1 METLF
6 RWIHLSD
13 IHFGHGDAAHGWDQ
27 KLVIESLRRD
37 IGVMLQRDPTPVDA
51 ILVTGDIAFSGN
63 GRRSTEYADA
73 EATLRA
79 LAAAAGVTP
88 AQIFLVPGNHDVN
101 RASDRDRNVQ
111 RLLESLR
118 TGRDKIDT
126 ALADAG
132 DRGLLAKRMSAYLD
146 FAQGFAPACLSA
158 APPPPEQR
166 LYWTHRLTS
175 KRGLPL
181 RIVGLNS
188 AMLSADDRD
197 QGQLYLGGEQI
208 AKALLDPPVAAGEL
222 VMVLSHHPFRAG
234 WLGDE
239 KTVDA
244 WVRNN
249 AHVHLSGHVHEA
261 DTEQSRSG
269 AGGSF
274 VRITAGATHGDAE
287 PAGVPASHGY
297 SFGALGREAGKAVV
311 RVWPRK
317 WSPKNAA
324 FRTDHDNVPD
334 GQEHAE
340 HDLPRFTLP
349 ATMPAATTGTAG
361 TTGTTGTVGL
371 TGTATPTTVSAGAR
385 EPIEIFFSYAPE
397 DEELKTKLEKHL
409 SLLRRKD
416 IIKSFSGRKVD
427 AGASWKG
434 VVDERLRSAKII
446 LLLISDD
453 YLASDY
459 CLDTE
464 MNAVRERMEA
474 GAARVIP
481 ILLRPSDFHNVANT
495 SDNERAKKVAWFEKL
510 QPLPSSRGAVTQWS
524 NLDEA
529 LTDIAKQI
537 RLIAEKTR

>member
-63 GRRSTEYADA
+63 GRRPTEYSDAD
-73 EATLRA
+73 ATLRA
-79 LAAAAGVTP
+79 LATAAGVTP
-88 AQIFLVPGNHDVN
+88 SQIFLVPGNHDVN

-132 DRGLLAKRMSAYLD
+132 DRGLLARRMSAYLD

-158 APPPPEQR
+158 SPPPPEQR

-175 KRGLPL
+175 KRGLAL
-181 RIVGLNS
+181 RMVGLNS
-188 AMLSADDRD
+188 AMLSADDKD
-197 QGQLYLGGEQI
+197 QGQLYLGREQI
-208 AKALLDPPVAAGEL
+208 AKALLDPPVAPGEL

-239 KTVDA
+239 KDVDA

-287 PAGVPASHGY
+287 PAGVPPSHGY
-297 SFGALGREAGKAVV
+297 SFGAVGREGGKALL

-317 WSPKNAA
+317 WSPKNTT

-334 GQEHAE
+334 GQDFAE
-340 HDLPRFTLP
+340 HDLSKLTVPTQ
-349 ATMPAATTGTAG
+349 ATGA
-361 TTGTTGTVGL
+361 
-371 TGTATPTTVSAGAR
+371 AGAKG

-409 SLLRRKD
+409 SLLRRKG
-416 IIKSFSGRKVD
+416 IIKSFAGRTLD
-427 AGASWKG
+427 AGESWKG

-446 LLLISDD
+446 LLLISND

-464 MNAVRERMEA
+464 MNAAHERMEA
-474 GAARVIP
+474 GEARVIP
-481 ILLRPSDFHNVANT
+481 ILLRPSDFSNAADT
-495 SDNERAKKVAWFEKL
+495 SNNERAKEVSWFEKL
-510 QPLPSSRGAVTQWS
+510 QPLPTGNRAATQWS

-537 RLIAEKTR
+537 RLIAENLR